1 MNQPS
6 ISINI
11 KHVTLNPP
19 SSAEFNPLA
28 AIIAAASHHALSE
41 ALSTRPAAN
50 AERFEL
56 SADGAVITDHKT
68 GLMWEAEEHQF
79 PNADAAEEY
88 VRGLRTGGFSDWT
101 VADVD
106 TMQTILDR
114 SRREPACDPIFKS
127 KGGWLLTSTPYKSE
141 KDEPAGSSGL
151 VWIVGFSYGGVGN
164 VLRNSEQWVRAVRVV
179 SPAGQ

>member
-11 KHVTLNPP
+11 KNVTITPPRGAALNPLVAIL
-19 SSAEFNPLA
+19 AE
-28 AIIAAASHHALSE
+28 ASRQALSE
-41 ALSTRPAAN
+41 SLTKRPAAN
-50 AERFEL
+50 GPRFEL

-68 GLMWEAEEHQF
+68 GLMWEAAEHQF

-88 VRGLRTGGFSDWT
+88 VRNLRTGGFSDWT

-114 SRREPACDPIFKS
+114 SLREPACDPIFNS
-127 KGGWLLTSTPYKSE
+127 KGGWLLTSTPYKND
-141 KDEPAGSSGL
+141 KDKPAGSSGL
-151 VWIVGFSYGGVGN
+151 VWVVYFGYGYVDDGYRYGK
-164 VLRNSEQWVRAVRVV
+164 QWVRAVRVV